1 MNIACSRSAP
11 RLAGTWVLLFFADDF
26 TYYWYHRSAHRCR
39 LFWMEHV
46 NHHSSEHY
54 NLSTALRQS
63 TLGPAYTFVFYLP
76 LAFVGFHP
84 LAIAVQF
91 GISLIYQYWIHTEA
105 IDRLGFLEK
114 FMNTPSHHRAH
125 HGSNGIYIDKNYA
138 GILIIWDK
146 LFGTFQEERRD
157 VPVKYGLVHDLK
169 TFSLPTVIFHE
180 TAFMLRQVWNAKGW
194 RNKLGWIFGPPEWS
208 PGWSAI
214 SAGSPLL
221 ADASGH
227 QGKLKSPACGLTRL
241 QDSPAHCRLLHEPDS
256 SYGNAMRFDNQVV
269 MITGAAGLSG
279 KAVAA
284 GFAAVAPGWRWPT
297 SARPCCNKRIPAPP
311 TRLLL
316 PANLL
321 DSASAQNAVYAAMQK
336 FGRLDAPAT
345 SPEVSPWAPRCMPLR
360 QPTGKRCRTSTSAP
374 CSMPCAPRY
383 RRCWRAAAGR
393 LSTSALAP
401 ARKAWR
407 RWGPTAPRRAR

>member
-1 MNIACSRSAP
+1 METLDWWAKNIFYIAMPYFLVLMAWEWFALRRAKSKGKRGYEIKDSSVSISLGLIKLGMRALCAGYTGWLFAFVYEH
-11 RLAGTWVLLFFADDF
+11 RLFTLSPLVWWTWVLLFFADDF

-169 TFSLPTVIFHE
+169 TYSLPTVIFHE

-208 PGWSAI
+208 PDGPQYPPDHPYWQTQA
-214 SAGSPLL
+214 ATK
-221 ADASGH
+221 AS
-227 QGKLKSPACGLTRL
+227 
-241 QDSPAHCRLLHEPDS
+241 
-256 SYGNAMRFDNQVV
+256 
-269 MITGAAGLSG
+269 
-279 KAVAA
+279 
-284 GFAAVAPGWRWPT
+284 
-297 SARPCCNKRIPAPP
+297 
-311 TRLLL
+311 
-316 PANLL
+316 
-321 DSASAQNAVYAAMQK
+321 
-336 FGRLDAPAT
+336 
-345 SPEVSPWAPRCMPLR
+345 
-360 QPTGKRCRTSTSAP
+360 
-374 CSMPCAPRY
+374 
-383 RRCWRAAAGR
+383 
-393 LSTSALAP
+393 
-401 ARKAWR
+401 
-407 RWGPTAPRRAR
+407 

>member
-1 MNIACSRSAP
+1 AGYTGWLFAFVYEH
-11 RLAGTWVLLFFADDF
+11 RLFTLSPLVWWTWVLLFFADDF

-114 FMNTPSHHRAH
+114 FMNTPSHHRGH

-208 PGWSAI
+208 PDGPQYPPDHPYWQTQA
-214 SAGSPLL
+214 ATK
-221 ADASGH
+221 AS
-227 QGKLKSPACGLTRL
+227 
-241 QDSPAHCRLLHEPDS
+241 
-256 SYGNAMRFDNQVV
+256 
-269 MITGAAGLSG
+269 
-279 KAVAA
+279 
-284 GFAAVAPGWRWPT
+284 
-297 SARPCCNKRIPAPP
+297 
-311 TRLLL
+311 
-316 PANLL
+316 
-321 DSASAQNAVYAAMQK
+321 
-336 FGRLDAPAT
+336 
-345 SPEVSPWAPRCMPLR
+345 
-360 QPTGKRCRTSTSAP
+360 
-374 CSMPCAPRY
+374 
-383 RRCWRAAAGR
+383 
-393 LSTSALAP
+393 
-401 ARKAWR
+401 
-407 RWGPTAPRRAR
+407 

>member
-1 MNIACSRSAP
+1 MIPLLHLVLDTARQVIHNGENANSQYIVRIKELMETLDWWAKNIFYIAMPYFLVLMAWEWFALRRAKSKGKRGYEIKDSSVSISLGLIKLGMLALCAGYTGWLFAFVYEH
-11 RLAGTWVLLFFADDF
+11 RLFTLSPLDWWTWVLLFFADDF

-91 GISLIYQYWIHTEA
+91 GISQIYQYWLHTEA

-208 PGWSAI
+208 PDGPQYPPDHPYWQTQA
-214 SAGSPLL
+214 ATK
-221 ADASGH
+221 AS
-227 QGKLKSPACGLTRL
+227 
-241 QDSPAHCRLLHEPDS
+241 
-256 SYGNAMRFDNQVV
+256 
-269 MITGAAGLSG
+269 
-279 KAVAA
+279 
-284 GFAAVAPGWRWPT
+284 
-297 SARPCCNKRIPAPP
+297 
-311 TRLLL
+311 
-316 PANLL
+316 
-321 DSASAQNAVYAAMQK
+321 
-336 FGRLDAPAT
+336 
-345 SPEVSPWAPRCMPLR
+345 
-360 QPTGKRCRTSTSAP
+360 
-374 CSMPCAPRY
+374 
-383 RRCWRAAAGR
+383 
-393 LSTSALAP
+393 
-401 ARKAWR
+401 
-407 RWGPTAPRRAR
+407 